1 LLYCSSGLRECR
13 DRYILPLQNCLFQAK
28 PRKEM
33 VMRKAD
39 TRKVKVLKDNT
50 LILAIDVGMEMNH
63 GYCTTPDGR
72 DIKPFKFD
80 NTREGMDKLWGM
92 VMASKNRFQC
102 EEIIVGYESTGPYG
116 EPLVHYLMKKPVRVV
131 QVNPMHTKR
140 VKEINDN
147 SPLKT
152 DDKDPRVI
160 ADIIKLGRALS
171 IVIPEGDA
179 AYLRRLNNSR
189 ERHVKERTALVNQLQ
204 QLVFL
209 LFPEFKKVIKDIKCR
224 TPLYLLKKYPTP
236 EAISVLETHV
246 LGEEM
251 RKKSRGKFRE
261 HHADMLINLAR
272 NTIGIKEGVSGL
284 SMDIRH
290 ILVQLEML
298 KNLIAEIEGEME
310 ITLRRIPYSSK
321 LLSIKGLGVVS
332 VAGIIGEIGDFKK
345 FGTQPEIMKL
355 AGLDLYEISS
365 GKMKGQR
372 RISKRGRSL
381 LRKILYY
388 AAIQTIRKNGILHD
402 YYTRLTDRGMKRM
415 MALVAVSR
423 KLLGIIYAIVRDD
436 SEYSVNFES
445 MKRQVIKKAA

>member
-1 LLYCSSGLRECR
+1 
-13 DRYILPLQNCLFQAK
+13 
-28 PRKEM
+28 
-33 VMRKAD
+33 MRKAA
-39 TRKVKVLKDNT
+39 TGKVKFVKDGT
-50 LILAIDVGMEMNH
+50 LIVAVDIGMEMNR
-63 GYCTTPDGR
+63 GYCTTPDGKST
-72 DIKPFKFD
+72 KPFKFE
-80 NTREGMDKLWGM
+80 NTREGLDMLWGM
-92 VMASKNRFQC
+92 IMTSKSRFKC
-102 EEIIVGYESTGPYG
+102 NEVIVGYESTGPYG
-116 EPLVHYLMKKPVRVV
+116 EPMVHYLMKKPVMLV

-189 ERHVKERTALVNQLQ
+189 ERHVRERTALVNQLQ

-209 LFPEFKKVIKDIKCR
+209 LFPEFRTVIKDIKCK

-236 EAISVLETHV
+236 EALSVLDKQV

-251 RKKSRGKFRE
+251 RKRSRGKLRE
-261 HHADMLINLAR
+261 HHADMLINLAKD
-272 NTIGIKEGVSGL
+272 TVGIREGAAGL
-284 SMDIRH
+284 SMDIKH
-290 ILVQLEML
+290 ILIQLEML
-298 KNLIAEIEGEME
+298 TNLVTELESEME
-310 ITLRRIPYSSK
+310 IALGRISYSPK

-345 FGTQPEIMKL
+345 FGTRPEIMKL

-365 GKMKGQR
+365 GKMRGQR

-402 YYTRLTDRGMKRM
+402 YYTRLIDRGMKRM
-415 MALVAVSR
+415 KALVAVSR
-423 KLLGIIYAIVRDD
+423 KLLGIIYAMVRDD

-445 MKRQVIKKAA
+445 MQRQVIKKAA

>member
-1 LLYCSSGLRECR
+1 MHISFRCKIAYSR
-13 DRYILPLQNCLFQAK
+13 QK

-39 TRKVKVLKDNT
+39 TRKVKFVRDDT
-50 LILAIDVGMEMNH
+50 LIVAIDVGMEMNH
-63 GYCTTPDGR
+63 GYCTTPDGK

-80 NTREGMDKLWGM
+80 NTRDGMDKLWGM

-116 EPLVHYLMKKPVRVV
+116 EPLVHYLMKKPVMLV
-131 QVNPMHTKR
+131 QINPMHTKR
-140 VKEINDN
+140 VKEISDN

-160 ADIIKLGRALS
+160 ADIIKLGRTLS

-209 LFPEFKKVIKDIKCR
+209 LFPEFKKVLKNIKCR

-236 EAISVLETHV
+236 ESISVLETPV

-261 HHADMLINLAR
+261 HHADMLINLAK
-272 NTIGIKEGVSGL
+272 NTVGIREGVAGI
-284 SMDIRH
+284 SMYIRH

-298 KNLIAEIEGEME
+298 KSLIADIENEME
-310 ITLRRIPYSSK
+310 IALGRIPYSSK
-321 LLSIKGLGVVS
+321 LLSIKELGIVS

-345 FGTQPEIMKL
+345 FQTQGEIMKL

-365 GKMKGQR
+365 GKMR

-388 AAIQTIRKNGILHD
+388 AAIQTIRKNGILYD

-436 SEYSVNFES
+436 SEYLVNFES
-445 MKRQVIKKAA
+445 IKRQVIKKAA

>member
-1 LLYCSSGLRECR
+1 
-13 DRYILPLQNCLFQAK
+13 
-28 PRKEM
+28 
-33 VMRKAD
+33 
-39 TRKVKVLKDNT
+39 
-50 LILAIDVGMEMNH
+50 
-63 GYCTTPDGR
+63 
-72 DIKPFKFD
+72 
-80 NTREGMDKLWGM
+80 
-92 VMASKNRFQC
+92 
-102 EEIIVGYESTGPYG
+102 
-116 EPLVHYLMKKPVRVV
+116 
-131 QVNPMHTKR
+131 MHTKK
-140 VKEINDN
+140 VKELSDN

-160 ADIIKLGRALS
+160 ADIIRWGHALS

-189 ERHVKERTALVNQLQ
+189 ERHVRERTALVNQLQ

-209 LFPEFKKVIKDIKCR
+209 LFPEFKKVMKDIKCR

-236 EAISVLETHV
+236 DAISVLDKKL

-251 RKKSRGKFRE
+251 RKRSRGKFKE
-261 HHADMLINLAR
+261 QHADMLISLAK
-272 NTIGIKEGVSGL
+272 NTIGIREGILGL
-284 SMDIRH
+284 SMDIQH

-298 KNLIAEIEGEME
+298 KNLISEIESEME
-310 ITLRRIPYSSK
+310 ITLGRITYSSK
-321 LLSIKGLGVVS
+321 LLFIKGLGVVS

-345 FGTQPEIMKL
+345 FKTRSEIMKL

-388 AAIQTIRKNGILHD
+388 TAIQTIRKNGIMYD
-402 YYTRLTDRGMKRM
+402 YYTRLTSRGMKRM
-415 MALVAVSR
+415 VALVAVSR

-436 SEYSVNFES
+436 SEYSINF
-445 MKRQVIKKAA
+445 KKKQVIKKAA

>member
-1 LLYCSSGLRECR
+1 M
-13 DRYILPLQNCLFQAK
+13 K
-28 PRKEM
+28 
-33 VMRKAD
+33 KAC
-39 TRKVKVLKDNT
+39 TGKVKFVKDST
-50 LILAIDVGMEMNH
+50 LIVAVDIGMEMNR

-102 EEIIVGYESTGPYG
+102 EEIVVGYESTGPYG
-116 EPLVHYLMKKPVRVV
+116 EPMVHYLMKKPVMLV

-140 VKEINDN
+140 VKEISDN

-160 ADIIKLGRALS
+160 ADIIKLGRTLS

-189 ERHVKERTALVNQLQ
+189 ERHVREHTALLNQLQ

-209 LFPEFKKVIKDIKCR
+209 LFPEFKNVFKNIKCM
-224 TPLYLLKKYPTP
+224 TPLYLLKQYPTP
-236 EAISVLETHV
+236 ETISVLDKNT

-251 RKKSRGKFRE
+251 RKKSRGKFKE
-261 HHADMLINLAR
+261 QHAERLISFAK
-272 NTIGIKEGVSGL
+272 NTVGIKEGVLGL

-290 ILVQLEML
+290 ILAQLEML
-298 KNLIAEIEGEME
+298 NTLIDEIENEME
-310 ITLRRIPYSSK
+310 IALGRIPYSSK

-332 VAGIIGEIGDFKK
+332 VAGIIGEVGDFKK
-345 FGTQPEIMKL
+345 FQTRGEIMKL

-365 GKMKGQR
+365 GKWKGR
-372 RISKRGRSL
+372 RKISKRGRSL

-388 AAIQTIRKNGILHD
+388 AAIQTIRNNGILHD
-402 YYTRLTDRGMKRM
+402 YYTRLTARGMKRM

-423 KLLGIIYAIVRDD
+423 KLWGIIYAIVRDD
-436 SEYSVNFES
+436 SEYLANFES
-445 MKRQVIKKAA
+445 IKRQVIKKAA

>member
-1 LLYCSSGLRECR
+1 
-13 DRYILPLQNCLFQAK
+13 
-28 PRKEM
+28 M
-33 VMRKAD
+33 VMREAD
-39 TRKVKVLKDNT
+39 TRKVRFVKDDT
-50 LILAIDVGMEMNH
+50 LIVAIDVGMEMNH

-80 NTREGMDKLWGM
+80 NTREGLDKLWDM
-92 VMASKNRFQC
+92 VMASKSRFQC

-116 EPLVHYLMKKPVRVV
+116 EPMVHYLMKKPVMVV

-140 VKEINDN
+140 VKEISDN

-179 AYLRRLNNSR
+179 AYLRRLTNSR
-189 ERHVKERTALVNQLQ
+189 ERHVRERTALVNQLQ

-209 LFPEFKKVIKDIKCR
+209 LFPEFRKVFKNIKCM
-224 TPLYLLKKYPTP
+224 TPLYILKTYPTP
-236 EAISVLETHV
+236 EAISVLDKDD

-251 RKKSRGKFRE
+251 RKQSMGKFNER
-261 HHADMLINLAR
+261 HADILINLAK
-272 NTIGIKEGVSGL
+272 NTIGIREGVSGL

-290 ILVQLEML
+290 ILVQLEVL
-298 KNLIAEIEGEME
+298 KDLIAEIENEME
-310 ITLRRIPYSSK
+310 ITLERISYSSK
-321 LLSIKGLGVVS
+321 LLAIKGLGVIS
-332 VAGIIGEIGDFKK
+332 VAGIIGEVGDFKK
-345 FGTQPEIMKL
+345 FQTRAEIMKL

-388 AAIQTIRKNGILHD
+388 VAIQTIRKNGIMHN
-402 YYTRLTDRGMKRM
+402 YYTKLTNGGMKRM
-415 MALVAVSR
+415 KALVAVSR

-436 SEYSVNFES
+436 SEYLVNFES
-445 MKRQVIKKAA
+445 IKRQVIKKAA

>member
-1 LLYCSSGLRECR
+1 M
-13 DRYILPLQNCLFQAK
+13 K
-28 PRKEM
+28 
-33 VMRKAD
+33 KAC
-39 TRKVKVLKDNT
+39 TGKVKFVKDDT
-50 LILAIDVGMEMNH
+50 LIVAIDVGMEMNH

-72 DIKPFKFD
+72 DIRPFKFD

-102 EEIIVGYESTGPYG
+102 EEIIIGYESTGPYG
-116 EPLVHYLMKKPVRVV
+116 EPMVHYLMKKPVMLV

-140 VKEINDN
+140 IKELNGN

-160 ADIIKLGRALS
+160 ADIIRWGHSLS

-189 ERHVKERTALVNQLQ
+189 ERHIRERTALLNQLQ

-209 LFPEFKKVIKDIKCR
+209 LFPEFKKVMKDIRCK
-224 TPLYLLKKYPTP
+224 TPIYLLKQYLTP
-236 EAISVLETHV
+236 MAISVLDKDE
-246 LGEEM
+246 LGAEM
-251 RKKSRGKFRE
+251 RKKSRGKFKE
-261 HHADMLINLAR
+261 QHAERLISFAK
-272 NTIGIKEGVSGL
+272 NTVGIKEGVLGI
-284 SMDIRH
+284 SMDIQH
-290 ILVQLEML
+290 ILIQLEML
-298 KNLIAEIEGEME
+298 NTLIAEIESEME
-310 ITLRRIPYSSK
+310 TALGRIPYSSK

-332 VAGIIGEIGDFKK
+332 VAGIIGEVGDFKK
-345 FGTQPEIMKL
+345 FQTRAEIMKL

-365 GKMKGQR
+365 GKWKGR
-372 RISKRGRSL
+372 RKISKRGRSL

-388 AAIQTIRKNGILHD
+388 AAIQTIRNNGILHD
-402 YYTRLTDRGMKRM
+402 YYTRLTERGMKRM

-436 SEYSVNFES
+436 SEYIANFES
-445 MKRQVIKKAA
+445 IKRQVIKKAA

>member
-1 LLYCSSGLRECR
+1 M
-13 DRYILPLQNCLFQAK
+13 A
-28 PRKEM
+28 
-33 VMRKAD
+33 MRKAD
-39 TRKVKVLKDNT
+39 TGKVKVVKDGT
-50 LILAIDVGMEMNH
+50 LIVAVDVGMVMNR
-63 GYCTTPDGR
+63 GYCTTPDGKSS
-72 DIKPFKFD
+72 KPFKFE
-80 NTREGMDKLWGM
+80 NTREGFDTLWGM
-92 VMASKNRFQC
+92 IMTSKERFKC
-102 EEIIVGYESTGPYG
+102 SEVIVGYESTGPYG
-116 EPLVHYLMKKPVRVV
+116 EPMVHYLMEKPVRVV

-171 IVIPEGDA
+171 IVIPEGDE

-189 ERHVKERTALVNQLQ
+189 ERHVRERTALFNQLQ

-209 LFPEFKKVIKDIKCR
+209 LFPEFKKVIKDIKCK
-224 TPLYLLKKYPTP
+224 TPLYLLKKYLTP
-236 EAISVLETHV
+236 EAISVLDKHV

-251 RKKSRGKFRE
+251 SKQSRGKFGE
-261 HHADMLINLAR
+261 HHADRLIHLAK
-272 NTIGIKEGVSGL
+272 NTVGIREGVAGL
-284 SMDIRH
+284 SLDIRH
-290 ILVQLEML
+290 ILTQLEIL
-298 KNLIAEIEGEME
+298 KNLIAEIESEMK
-310 ITLRRIPYSSK
+310 IALGGISYSSK

-345 FGTQPEIMKL
+345 FNTQSEIMKL

-365 GKMKGQR
+365 GKMKGR
-372 RISKRGRSL
+372 HKISKRGRSL

-402 YYTRLTDRGMKRM
+402 YYTRLTNRGMKRM

>member
-1 LLYCSSGLRECR
+1 M
-13 DRYILPLQNCLFQAK
+13 K
-28 PRKEM
+28 
-33 VMRKAD
+33 KAD
-39 TRKVKVLKDNT
+39 TVKVKFVKDGT
-50 LILAIDVGMEMNH
+50 LIVAIDVGMEMNH

-80 NTREGMDKLWGM
+80 NTRKGMDKLWDM
-92 VMASKNRFQC
+92 VMVSKNRFQC
-102 EEIIVGYESTGPYG
+102 KEVIIGYESTGPYG
-116 EPLVHYLMKKPVRVV
+116 EPFLHYLVKKDVKMV

-171 IVIPEGDA
+171 VVIPEGDA
-179 AYLRRLNNSR
+179 AYLRRFNNSR
-189 ERHVKERTALVNQLQ
+189 ERHVRERTALLNQLQ

-209 LFPEFKKVIKDIKCR
+209 LFPEFKKVLKNIQCM

-236 EAISVLETHV
+236 EAISVLDKDA

-251 RKKSRGKFRE
+251 RKQSRGKFRE
-261 HHADMLINLAR
+261 QHAERLISFAK
-272 NTIGIKEGVSGL
+272 NTIGIREGALGL

-290 ILVQLEML
+290 ILIQLEVL
-298 KNLIAEIEGEME
+298 KDLISEIESEME
-310 ITLRRIPYSSK
+310 TTLKRIPYSSK

-345 FGTQPEIMKL
+345 FQTRGEIMKL

-365 GKMKGQR
+365 GKWRGQR

-388 AAIQTIRKNGILHD
+388 VAIQTIRKNGIMHD
-402 YYTRLTDRGMKRM
+402 YYIRLTDRGMKRM
-415 MALVAVSR
+415 KALVAVSR
-423 KLLGIIYAIVRDD
+423 KLLGIIYAIVRDN
-436 SEYSVNFES
+436 SEYLVSFES
-445 MKRQVIKKAA
+445 VKRQVIKKAA

>member
-1 LLYCSSGLRECR
+1 MR
-13 DRYILPLQNCLFQAK
+13 QA
-28 PRKEM
+28 E
-33 VMRKAD
+33 
-39 TRKVKVLKDNT
+39 TGKVKFVKDDT
-50 LILAIDVGMEMNH
+50 LIVAIDVGMEMNH

-72 DIKPFKFD
+72 DIRPFKFD

-92 VMASKNRFQC
+92 VMSSKNRFQC
-102 EEIIVGYESTGPYG
+102 EEIIIGYESTGPYG
-116 EPLVHYLMKKPVRVV
+116 EPMVHYLMKKPVMLV

-140 VKEINDN
+140 VKEISDN

-189 ERHVKERTALVNQLQ
+189 ERHIRERTALLNQLQ

-209 LFPEFKKVIKDIKCR
+209 LFPEFKKVMKDIRCK
-224 TPLYLLKKYPTP
+224 TPIHLLKKYLTP
-236 EAISVLETHV
+236 MTISVLDKDE
-246 LGEEM
+246 LGAEM
-251 RKKSRGKFRE
+251 RKKSRGKFKE
-261 HHADMLINLAR
+261 QHAERLISFAKN
-272 NTIGIKEGVSGL
+272 IVGIKEGVLGL
-284 SMDIRH
+284 SMDIQH
-290 ILVQLEML
+290 ILIQLEML
-298 KNLIAEIEGEME
+298 NTLIAEIESEME
-310 ITLRRIPYSSK
+310 TALGRIPYSSK
-321 LLSIKGLGVVS
+321 LLSLKGLGVVS

-345 FGTQPEIMKL
+345 FQTRAEIMKL

-388 AAIQTIRKNGILHD
+388 AAIQTIRNNGILHD
-402 YYTRLTDRGMKRM
+402 YYTKLTERGMKRM

-436 SEYSVNFES
+436 SEYIANFES
-445 MKRQVIKKAA
+445 IKRQVIKKAA

>member
-1 LLYCSSGLRECR
+1 
-13 DRYILPLQNCLFQAK
+13 
-28 PRKEM
+28 
-33 VMRKAD
+33 
-39 TRKVKVLKDNT
+39 
-50 LILAIDVGMEMNH
+50 
-63 GYCTTPDGR
+63 
-72 DIKPFKFD
+72 
-80 NTREGMDKLWGM
+80 
-92 VMASKNRFQC
+92 
-102 EEIIVGYESTGPYG
+102 
-116 EPLVHYLMKKPVRVV
+116 MKKPVKVV
-131 QVNPMHTKR
+131 QVNPMHTKKI
-140 VKEINDN
+140 KEINDN

-189 ERHVKERTALVNQLQ
+189 ERHVRERTALYNQLQ

-209 LFPEFKKVIKDIKCR
+209 LFPEFRTVIKNIKCR

-236 EAISVLETHV
+236 EAISVLDNHV

-251 RKKSRGKFRE
+251 RKRSRGKFRE

-272 NTIGIKEGVSGL
+272 NTVGIRDGVSGL

-298 KNLIAEIEGEME
+298 KNLMAEIEGEME
-310 ITLRRIPYSSK
+310 IALGRIPYSSK

-345 FGTQPEIMKL
+345 FNTRSEIMKL

-423 KLLGIIYAIVRDD
+423 KLLGIIYAMVRDD

>member
-1 LLYCSSGLRECR
+1 
-13 DRYILPLQNCLFQAK
+13 
-28 PRKEM
+28 M
-33 VMRKAD
+33 VMKKAC
-39 TRKVKVLKDNT
+39 TGKVKFVKDDT
-50 LILAIDVGMEMNH
+50 LIVAIDVGMEMNH

-72 DIKPFKFD
+72 EIRPFKFD

-116 EPLVHYLMKKPVRVV
+116 EPMVHYLMKKPVMLV

-140 VKEINDN
+140 IKELNGN

-160 ADIIKLGRALS
+160 ADIIKLGHSLS

-189 ERHVKERTALVNQLQ
+189 ERHIRERTALLNQLQ

-209 LFPEFKKVIKDIKCR
+209 LFPEFKKVMKDIRCK
-224 TPLYLLKKYPTP
+224 TPIYLLKKYLTP
-236 EAISVLETHV
+236 MAISVLDKDE
-246 LGEEM
+246 LGVEM
-251 RKKSRGKFRE
+251 RKKSRGKFKE
-261 HHADMLINLAR
+261 QHAERLISFAK
-272 NTIGIKEGVSGL
+272 NTVGIKEGVLGL
-284 SMDIRH
+284 SMDIQH
-290 ILVQLEML
+290 ILIQLEML
-298 KNLIAEIEGEME
+298 NTLIAEIESEME
-310 ITLRRIPYSSK
+310 TALGRIPYSSK

-332 VAGIIGEIGDFKK
+332 VAGIIGEVGDFKK
-345 FGTQPEIMKL
+345 FQTRAEIMKL

-365 GKMKGQR
+365 GKWKGR
-372 RISKRGRSL
+372 RKISKRGRSL

-388 AAIQTIRKNGILHD
+388 AAIQTIRNNGILHD
-402 YYTRLTDRGMKRM
+402 YYTRLTERGMKRM

-436 SEYSVNFES
+436 SEYIANFES
-445 MKRQVIKKAA
+445 IKRQVIKKAA

>member
-1 LLYCSSGLRECR
+1 
-13 DRYILPLQNCLFQAK
+13 
-28 PRKEM
+28 
-33 VMRKAD
+33 MRKAD
-39 TRKVKVLKDNT
+39 TRKVKAVGDDT
-50 LILAIDVGMEMNH
+50 LIVAVDIGMEMNR

-72 DIKPFKFD
+72 SSKTFKFD
-80 NTREGMDKLWGM
+80 NTRAGMDTLWDM
-92 VMASKNRFQC
+92 ITINKNRFKC
-102 EEIIVGYESTGPYG
+102 NEVIVGYESTGPYG
-116 EPLVHYLMKKPVRVV
+116 EPMLHYLMKKPVRIV
-131 QVNPMHTKR
+131 QVNPMHTKK

-160 ADIIKLGRALS
+160 ADIIRWGRALS

-189 ERHVKERTALVNQLQ
+189 ERHVRERMALVNQLQ

-209 LFPEFKKVIKDIKCR
+209 LFPEFRTVIKDIKCK
-224 TPLYLLKKYPTP
+224 TPLYLLRKYPTP
-236 EAISVLETHV
+236 ETLSVLDKDV

-251 RKKSRGKFRE
+251 MKRSRGKLKE

-272 NTIGIKEGVSGL
+272 NTVGIREGAAGL
-284 SMDIRH
+284 SMDMRH
-290 ILVQLEML
+290 ILIQLEML
-298 KNLIAEIEGEME
+298 TNLIAELESEME
-310 ITLRRIPYSSK
+310 IALGRIPYSPK

-332 VAGIIGEIGDFKK
+332 VAGLIGEIGDFKK
-345 FGTQPEIMKL
+345 FKTQSEIMKL

-381 LRKILYY
+381 IRKILYY
-388 AAIQTIRKNGILHD
+388 TAIQTIRKDGILHD
-402 YYTRLTDRGMKRM
+402 YYTRLTDGGMKRM
-415 MALVAVSR
+415 KALIAVSR

-436 SEYSVNFES
+436 SEYSANFDS

>member
-1 LLYCSSGLRECR
+1 
-13 DRYILPLQNCLFQAK
+13 
-28 PRKEM
+28 M
-33 VMRKAD
+33 VMRKAG
-39 TRKVKVLKDNT
+39 TGKVKHVKDDT
-50 LILAIDVGMEMNH
+50 LIVAVDIGMEMNR
-63 GYCTTPDGR
+63 GYCTTADGR

-80 NTREGMDKLWGM
+80 NSREGMDKLWGM
-92 VMASKNRFQC
+92 VMASKNRFKC
-102 EEIIVGYESTGPYG
+102 NEVIVGYESTGPYG
-116 EPLVHYLMKKPVRVV
+116 EPFLHYLLKKDVKIV

-171 IVIPEGDA
+171 VVIPEGDA

-189 ERHVKERTALVNQLQ
+189 ERHVRERTALLNQLQ

-209 LFPEFKKVIKDIKCR
+209 LFPEFKKVFKNIKCM
-224 TPLYLLKKYPTP
+224 TPLYLLKTYPTP
-236 EAISVLETHV
+236 ESISALDKHD
-246 LGEEM
+246 LGDEM
-251 RKKSRGKFRE
+251 RKQSMGKFNE
-261 HHADMLINLAR
+261 CHADMLINLAR

-298 KNLIAEIEGEME
+298 KDLIDEIESEME
-310 ITLRRIPYSSK
+310 TTLERIPYSSK

-345 FGTQPEIMKL
+345 FQTRGEIMKL

-388 AAIQTIRKNGILHD
+388 VAIQTIRKNGIMHD
-402 YYTRLTDRGMKRM
+402 YYTRLTDGGMKRM
-415 MALVAVSR
+415 KALVAVSR

-436 SEYSVNFES
+436 SEYLVNFEPV
-445 MKRQVIKKAA
+445 KRQVIKKAA

>member
-1 LLYCSSGLRECR
+1 
-13 DRYILPLQNCLFQAK
+13 
-28 PRKEM
+28 M

-39 TRKVKVLKDNT
+39 TRKVKFVKDNT
-50 LILAIDVGMEMNH
+50 LIVAVDIGMDMNR

-92 VMASKNRFQC
+92 VMASKNRFEC
-102 EEIIVGYESTGPYG
+102 EEIIIGYESTGPYG
-116 EPLVHYLMKKPVRVV
+116 EPMVHYLMKKPVMLV

-140 VKEINDN
+140 VKEISDN

-160 ADIIKLGRALS
+160 ADIIKLGRTLS

-189 ERHVKERTALVNQLQ
+189 ERHVREHTALLNQLQ

-209 LFPEFKKVIKDIKCR
+209 LFPEFKKVFKNIKCM
-224 TPLYLLKKYPTP
+224 TPLYLLKNYPTP
-236 EAISVLETHV
+236 KAISVLDKHT

-251 RKKSRGKFRE
+251 RKKSRGKFKE
-261 HHADMLINLAR
+261 QHAERLISFAR
-272 NTIGIKEGVSGL
+272 NTVGIKEGVLGI
-284 SMDIRH
+284 SMDIQH
-290 ILVQLEML
+290 ILMQLEML
-298 KNLIAEIEGEME
+298 HTLIAEIESEME
-310 ITLRRIPYSSK
+310 MALGRISYSPK
-321 LLSIKGLGVVS
+321 LLSIKGLGIVS
-332 VAGIIGEIGDFKK
+332 VAGIIGEVGDFKK
-345 FGTQPEIMKL
+345 FQTRAEIMKL

-365 GKMKGQR
+365 GKWKGR
-372 RISKRGRSL
+372 RKISKRGRSL

-388 AAIQTIRKNGILHD
+388 AAIQTIRNNGILHD

-436 SEYSVNFES
+436 SEYIANFES
-445 MKRQVIKKAA
+445 IKRQVIKKAA

>member
-1 LLYCSSGLRECR
+1 
-13 DRYILPLQNCLFQAK
+13 
-28 PRKEM
+28 M
-33 VMRKAD
+33 VMRKAE
-39 TRKVKVLKDNT
+39 TGKVKFVKDGT
-50 LILAIDVGMEMNH
+50 LIVAVDIGMEMNR

-72 DIKPFKFD
+72 DIKPFRFD

-92 VMASKNRFQC
+92 VMASRSRFQC
-102 EEIIVGYESTGPYG
+102 DEVIIGYESTGPYG
-116 EPLVHYLMKKPVRVV
+116 EPMVHYLMKKPVKIV

-160 ADIIKLGRALS
+160 ADIIRWGHSLS

-189 ERHVKERTALVNQLQ
+189 ERHVRERTALVNQLQ

-209 LFPEFKKVIKDIKCR
+209 LFPEFKKVMKDIKCQ
-224 TPLYLLKKYPTP
+224 TPLYLLQKYPTP
-236 EAISVLETHV
+236 EAISVLDKDV
-246 LGEEM
+246 LGTEM
-251 RKKSRGKFRE
+251 KKRSRGKFRE
-261 HHADMLINLAR
+261 QHADMLINLAK
-272 NTIGIKEGVSGL
+272 NTIGIREGVAGL
-284 SMDIRH
+284 SLDIRH
-290 ILVQLEML
+290 ILVQLETL
-298 KNLIAEIEGEME
+298 NALIAEIESEME
-310 ITLRRIPYSSK
+310 IALSRIPCSSK

-345 FGTQPEIMKL
+345 FQTQAEIMKL

-365 GKMKGQR
+365 GKWKGR
-372 RISKRGRSL
+372 RKISKRGRSL

-415 MALVAVSR
+415 VALVAVSR

-436 SEYSVNFES
+436 SEYSVNFEAI
-445 MKRQVIKKAA
+445 KRQVIKKAA

>member
-1 LLYCSSGLRECR
+1 
-13 DRYILPLQNCLFQAK
+13 
-28 PRKEM
+28 M
-33 VMRKAD
+33 VMKQAD
-39 TRKVKVLKDNT
+39 TGKVKVVRDDA
-50 LILAIDVGMEMNH
+50 LIVAVDIGMELNR
-63 GYCTTPDGR
+63 GYCTTLDGR
-72 DIKPFKFD
+72 SSKTFKFE
-80 NTREGMDKLWGM
+80 NTREGLDTLWGM
-92 VMASKNRFQC
+92 IMANKNRFKC
-102 EEIIVGYESTGPYG
+102 NEVIVGYESTGPYG
-116 EPLVHYLMKKPVRVV
+116 EPMLHYLMKKPVRIV

-152 DDKDPRVI
+152 DEKDPRVI
-160 ADIIKLGRALS
+160 ADIIRWGHALS

-179 AYLRRLNNSR
+179 ASLRRLNNSR
-189 ERHVKERTALVNQLQ
+189 ERHVRERTALVNQLQ

-209 LFPEFKKVIKDIKCR
+209 LFPEFRTVIKDIKCK
-224 TPLYLLKKYPTP
+224 TPLYLLKQYPTP
-236 EAISVLETHV
+236 EAISVLDKQL

-251 RKKSRGKFRE
+251 RKRSMGKFRE
-261 HHADMLINLAR
+261 HHADMLINLAK
-272 NTIGIKEGVSGL
+272 NTVGIREGVSGL
-284 SMDIRH
+284 FLDIRH

-310 ITLRRIPYSSK
+310 TALGRMPYSSK

-345 FGTQPEIMKL
+345 FKTRSEIMKL
-355 AGLDLYEISS
+355 AGLDLFEISS
-365 GKMKGQR
+365 GKRKGQR

-388 AAIQTIRKNGILHD
+388 VAIQTIRKNGILHD

-423 KLLGIIYAIVRDD
+423 KLLGILYAIVRDD

>member
-1 LLYCSSGLRECR
+1 M
-13 DRYILPLQNCLFQAK
+13 K
-28 PRKEM
+28 
-33 VMRKAD
+33 KAC
-39 TRKVKVLKDNT
+39 TGKVKFVKDDT
-50 LILAIDVGMEMNH
+50 LIVAIDVGMEMNH

-72 DIKPFKFD
+72 DIRPFKFD

-92 VMASKNRFQC
+92 VMASKTRFQC

-116 EPLVHYLMKKPVRVV
+116 EPMVHYLMKKPVMMV

-140 VKEINDN
+140 VKEISDN

-171 IVIPEGDA
+171 VVIPEGDA

-189 ERHVKERTALVNQLQ
+189 ERHVRERTALLNQLQ

-209 LFPEFKKVIKDIKCR
+209 LFPEFKTVMKNIKCK
-224 TPLYLLKKYPTP
+224 TPLYLLKQYPTP
-236 EAISVLETHV
+236 EAISVLDKDT

-251 RKKSRGKFRE
+251 RKKSRGKFKAQ
-261 HHADMLINLAR
+261 HAERLISFAK
-272 NTIGIKEGVSGL
+272 NTVGIKEGVLGL
-284 SMDIRH
+284 SMDIQH
-290 ILVQLEML
+290 ILIQLEML
-298 KNLIAEIEGEME
+298 NTLIAEIENGME
-310 ITLRRIPYSSK
+310 TALGRIPYSSK

-332 VAGIIGEIGDFKK
+332 VAGIIGEVGDFKK
-345 FGTQPEIMKL
+345 FQTQAEIMKL

-365 GKMKGQR
+365 GKWKGQR
-372 RISKRGRSL
+372 KISKRGRSL

-388 AAIQTIRKNGILHD
+388 AAIQTIRNNGILHD
-402 YYTRLTDRGMKRM
+402 YYTRLTERGMKRM

-436 SEYSVNFES
+436 SEYLVNFES
-445 MKRQVIKKAA
+445 LKRQVIKKAA

>member
-1 LLYCSSGLRECR
+1 MIMG
-13 DRYILPLQNCLFQAK
+13 
-28 PRKEM
+28 
-33 VMRKAD
+33 KAD
-39 TRKVKVLKDNT
+39 TGKVKVVSDGT
-50 LILAIDVGMEMNH
+50 LIVAVDVGMEANR

-72 DIKPFKFD
+72 SSKTFKFD
-80 NTREGMDKLWGM
+80 NTRAGMDKLWEM
-92 VMASKNRFQC
+92 IVINKNRFKC
-102 EEIIVGYESTGPYG
+102 NEVLIGYESTGPYG
-116 EPLVHYLMKKPVRVV
+116 EPMLHYLMDKPVKIV

-160 ADIIKLGRALS
+160 ADIIRWGRALS

-179 AYLRRLNNSR
+179 AHLRRLTNSR
-189 ERHVKERTALVNQLQ
+189 ERHVREKTALVNQLQ

-209 LFPEFKKVIKDIKCR
+209 LFPEFRTVMKDIKCK
-224 TPLYLLKKYPTP
+224 TPLYLLKKYQTP
-236 EAISVLETHV
+236 EVISGLDQQV

-251 RKKSRGKFRE
+251 RKHSQGRFRE
-261 HHADMLINLAR
+261 QHAAILINLAK
-272 NTIGIKEGVSGL
+272 NTVGIREGAAGL

-290 ILVQLEML
+290 ILIQLEMVIG
-298 KNLIAEIEGEME
+298 LIAELESEME
-310 ITLRRIPYSSK
+310 IALGRIPYGSK
-321 LLSIKGLGVVS
+321 LLSIKGLGIAS

-345 FGTQPEIMKL
+345 FKTRSEIMKL

-365 GKMKGQR
+365 GKMKGLR
-372 RISKRGRSL
+372 RISKRGRGL

-402 YYTRLTDRGMKRM
+402 YYTRLTDGGMKRM
-415 MALVAVSR
+415 KALVAVSR

-436 SEYSVNFES
+436 SEYIANFES

>member
-1 LLYCSSGLRECR
+1 MG
-13 DRYILPLQNCLFQAK
+13 
-28 PRKEM
+28 
-33 VMRKAD
+33 KAD
-39 TRKVKVLKDNT
+39 TGKVKVVSDGS
-50 LILAIDVGMEMNH
+50 LIVAVDIGMEMNR

-72 DIKPFKFD
+72 SSKTFKFD
-80 NTREGMDKLWGM
+80 NTRAGMDTLWDM
-92 VMASKNRFQC
+92 IMISKNRFKC
-102 EEIIVGYESTGPYG
+102 NEVIVGYESTGPYG
-116 EPLVHYLMKKPVRVV
+116 EPMLHYLMKKSVKIV

-160 ADIIKLGRALS
+160 ADIIRWGRALS

-189 ERHVKERTALVNQLQ
+189 ERHVRERTALLNQLQ

-209 LFPEFKKVIKDIKCR
+209 LFPEFRTVIKNIKCK
-224 TPLYLLKKYPTP
+224 TPLYLLRKYQTP
-236 EAISVLETHV
+236 EVISVLDKHV

-251 RKKSRGKFRE
+251 RKQSRGKFRE
-261 HHADMLINLAR
+261 GHADMLINLAK
-272 NTIGIKEGVSGL
+272 NSVGIREGAAGL

-298 KNLIAEIEGEME
+298 TNLIAEIESEME
-310 ITLRRIPYSSK
+310 IALGRIPYSSK
-321 LLSIKGLGVVS
+321 LLSIKGVGVVS

-345 FGTQPEIMKL
+345 FKTRSEIMKL

-388 AAIQTIRKNGILHD
+388 VAIQTIRKNGILHD
-402 YYTRLTDRGMKRM
+402 YYTRLTDGGMKRM
-415 MALVAVSR
+415 KALVAVSR